1 MANTI
6 SLDFYNPDGTLKP
19 FEDFASELEG
29 IYKQLESVS
38 GNQFINF
45 LTSPKNEYDPA
56 ALLSKYHFLDRK
68 IYINSEITEEI
79 AQEVLEKIQ
88 FWNGED
94 EFNSIPTDDEG
105 FHQASA
111 IQIYINT
118 PGGDLFSTLQI
129 VDTIRSSKTPVVT
142 VVTGTAYSGGF
153 LIAIAGD
160 VRLAFPHAT
169 FLFHE
174 GSNMIIGDAHK
185 ALQQS
190 DFYKS
195 TLKKMKKLVL
205 DCTKIDYATYEKHQ
219 KDDWFFGVEK
229 AAQLG
234 VIDEICNDVNGGIG
248 DEQ

>member
-6 SLDFYNPDGTLKP
+6 SLDFYNSDGTLKP

-45 LTSPKNEYDPA
+45 LTNPKNEYDPA

-94 EFNSIPTDDEG
+94 EFNNVPINDEG
-105 FHQASA
+105 LYQSGA
-111 IQIYINT
+111 IQVYINT
-118 PGGDLFSTLQI
+118 PGGGLFSTLQI
-129 VDTIRSSKTPVVT
+129 VDTIKSSKTPVIT
-142 VVTGTAYSGGF
+142 IVTGTAYSGGF
-153 LIAIAGD
+153 LIAIAGH

-205 DCTKIDYATYEKHQ
+205 NCTEIDPATYEKHQ

-229 AAQLG
+229 AVQLG
-234 VIDEICNDVNGGIG
+234 VIDEICDDVNGGIG